1 MKPMGVDKLLKSLYY
16 DLKSP
21 QAYTSK
27 EKIYQAAR
35 KKAPSIQRKDVD
47 FWYRSQLAS
56 TLHKPVR
63 YRFTRNK
70 VIVMSIG
77 DQYQAD
83 LCDMSNIAK
92 QNGGYKFLLTC
103 IDCFSRRA
111 WAKPLKS
118 KHGKLITAALEEIFQ
133 EQVCKRLQTDKGT
146 EFLNVNVRNLLKKY
160 KVELWIS
167 KNEDIK
173 AALVE
178 RFNRTL
184 KTRMYKYFTANNT
197 KKYIDIL
204 QDLVNGYNSTVHS
217 SIKMAPI
224 KVKKKDQ
231 IKIRRLLYAKQQIKK
246 YKYKVN
252 DSVRISKAR
261 RTFKKGYLPNWT
273 EEIFTIAFRENKS
286 RPVYVLKD
294 YNNEFIEGKFYE
306 EELQLVEPPEEFRI
320 EKIIQKKKQGNKNV
334 YFVKWKGY
342 NDSFNS
348 WVSENDLKVL

>member
-1 MKPMGVDKLLKSLYY
+1 
-16 DLKSP
+16 
-21 QAYTSK
+21 
-27 EKIYQAAR
+27 
-35 KKAPSIQRKDVD
+35 
-47 FWYRSQLAS
+47 
-56 TLHKPVR
+56 
-63 YRFTRNK
+63 
-70 VIVMSIG
+70 
-77 DQYQAD
+77 
-83 LCDMSNIAK
+83 
-92 QNGGYKFLLTC
+92 
-103 IDCFSRRA
+103 
-111 WAKPLKS
+111 
-118 KHGKLITAALEEIFQ
+118 
-133 EQVCKRLQTDKGT
+133 
-146 EFLNVNVRNLLKKY
+146 
-160 KVELWIS
+160 
-167 KNEDIK
+167 
-173 AALVE
+173 
-178 RFNRTL
+178 
-184 KTRMYKYFTANNT
+184 
-197 KKYIDIL
+197 
-204 QDLVNGYNSTVHS
+204 
-217 SIKMAPI
+217 MAPI

>member
-118 KHGKLITAALEEIFQ
+118 KHGKLITIALEEIFQ

-184 KTRMYKYFTANNT
+184 NT
-197 KKYIDIL
+197 
-204 QDLVNGYNSTVHS
+204 
-217 SIKMAPI
+217 
-224 KVKKKDQ
+224 
-231 IKIRRLLYAKQQIKK
+231 
-246 YKYKVN
+246 
-252 DSVRISKAR
+252 
-261 RTFKKGYLPNWT
+261 
-273 EEIFTIAFRENKS
+273 
-286 RPVYVLKD
+286 
-294 YNNEFIEGKFYE
+294 
-306 EELQLVEPPEEFRI
+306 
-320 EKIIQKKKQGNKNV
+320 
-334 YFVKWKGY
+334 
-342 NDSFNS
+342 
-348 WVSENDLKVL
+348 